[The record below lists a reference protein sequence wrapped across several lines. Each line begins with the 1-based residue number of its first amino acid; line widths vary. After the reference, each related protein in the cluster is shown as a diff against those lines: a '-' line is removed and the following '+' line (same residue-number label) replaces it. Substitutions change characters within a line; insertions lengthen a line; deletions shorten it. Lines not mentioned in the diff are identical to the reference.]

1 MKYVEILLV
10 EDDPGD
16 AELTLRTLKK
26 NHTVNKITHVADGE
40 DALNYIYRKGNYQ
53 NLEASGLPR
62 LIILDL
68 NLPKINGLE
77 VLRTLK
83 SDPDTQN
90 IPIVVMTSSKRDS
103 DLLESYNLG
112 VNSFLLKPF
121 DFNEFTKTVSTIAYY
136 WILLNEMEDQNSNLY

>member
-136 WILLNEMEDQNSNLY
+136 WTMLNEMEDQNSNLY